1 MKTKLL
7 AMMMALM
14 AVGLMTA
21 CNGNGKTNTNTKE
34 TAEPVNL
41 TYDEVADTYYTFDEE
56 GNEESV
62 FYLGSDGTATWN
74 MLGSLTISEYNYTI
88 SGNKI
93 ILTSDFFDEGET
105 AVYICDPE
113 KGTLTSE
120 DGTEVY
126 RLFFEEE
133 DE

>member
-1 MKTKLL
+1 MKTRLL

-14 AVGLMTA
+14 AVGLMIA
-21 CNGNGKTNTNTKE
+21 CNSNGKTTVKE
-34 TAEPVNL
+34 NVEPVNL
-41 TYDEVADTYYTFDEE
+41 TYDEVANTYYTFDEE

-62 FYLGSDGTATWN
+62 FYLGSDGTASWN

-93 ILTSDFFDEGET
+93 ILTADFFDEGET

>member
-21 CNGNGKTNTNTKE
+21 CNGNGKANTKE